1 MASKQPSTYDDIVKR
16 HVALTS
22 RFFLGKFEKEF
33 PGPQPSLLQRRQYM
47 YAFCNWYRW
56 RKEFEAEKNELH
68 ATAQRAV
75 AQKLIEKHQ
84 AKRIPT
90 SSFEWN
96 VDKVFWASW
105 FSMLPEEDIPPWPF
119 KNLQTEEGEG
129 LSAAFTSLKSGY
141 DRNGPLIGKEEIQK
155 AAEALK
161 KARETTALEKAK
173 EIAALKKAEESISP
187 TAPAHGNIVTPM
199 SISGQ
204 EDIPSHPRPNAEL
217 PHAPAQLLIMD
228 REDLRKTLS
237 FTQTKLELSYRFRA
251 HPSLNLDIPSFE
263 TSGVDCFV
271 NLIRHTNALLSNK
284 NSEQREEG
292 NALLTYA
299 WQAFFPREVDEELTN
314 HRIALKRGVLK
325 HLKDRISGALTFEDC
340 CNSDLMNKALWS
352 SDNWLLYQCN
362 HPRVSPVEAR
372 RQGAIA
378 SLIEYDCRQNPN
390 LSLQRA
396 ADQHCALQKTKDF
409 LFLKEPDFA
418 RVLHHSHTE
427 NPKPFSD
434 LLEFDL
440 MVPDERAAVYNG
452 SSCPFSL
459 ISVIRMRDT
468 IHERDY
474 MRLYDDGGIPV
485 MQIESATQ
493 TPPIHSLSSKGGHSS
508 LLGFGMG
515 PEAGGNAKEFL

>member
-1 MASKQPSTYDDIVKR
+1 MASKQPSTYDDIVKQ

-33 PGPQPSLLQRRQYM
+33 PGPQPSLMQRRQYM
-47 YAFCNWYRW
+47 YAFCNWYRC
-56 RKEFEAEKNELH
+56 RKEFEAEKDELH
-68 ATAQRAV
+68 ATAQRTI
-75 AQKLIEKHQ
+75 AQRLIEKHQ
-84 AKRIPT
+84 TKRIPT

-96 VDKVFWASW
+96 VDRLFWASW
-105 FSMLPEEDIPPWPF
+105 FGVLPEEEIPPWPF
-119 KNLQTEEGEG
+119 KSPKVEEGEG
-129 LSAAFTSLKSGY
+129 LSAAFASLKSEY
-141 DRNGPLIGKEEIQK
+141 DLNGPLIGKEEEEN

-161 KARETTALEKAK
+161 RARETAALQKAK
-173 EIAALKKAEESISP
+173 ESSSP

-199 SISGQ
+199 SVSGQ
-204 EDIPSHPRPNAEL
+204 ENIPSHPRPNAEL
-217 PHAPAQLLIMD
+217 PHTPAQLPIMD

-237 FTQTKLELSYRFRA
+237 FTQTKLELSYRLRA

-263 TSGVDCFV
+263 TSGVDCLV
-271 NLIRHTNALLSNK
+271 NLIRHTNALFNNK
-284 NSEQREEG
+284 SSEQREEG

-299 WQAFFPREVDEELTN
+299 WQAFFPREVDEELTS
-314 HRIALKRGVLK
+314 HRIALKRGVLE
-325 HLKDRISGALTFEDC
+325 HLKDRISGTLTFEDC
-340 CNSDLMNKALWS
+340 CNSDLMNKTL
-352 SDNWLLYQCN
+352 
-362 HPRVSPVEAR
+362 
-372 RQGAIA
+372 RQRAIA

-409 LFLKEPDFA
+409 LVLKEPDFA
-418 RVLHHSHTE
+418 RVLYHSHAE

-440 MVPDERAAVYNG
+440 VVPDERAAVYNG

-459 ISVIRMRDT
+459 ISVVRMRDT

-474 MRLYDDGGIPV
+474 MRIYDDGGIPV

-493 TPPIHSLSSKGGHSS
+493 TPPIHSLSSKGGHSY
-508 LLGFGMG
+508 LLVFGMG
-515 PEAGGNAKEFL
+515 PEEGGNAKEFL